1 MQIFLIQPEAG
12 ARPLI
17 CDPSEPLNLK
27 LDSRSDRTLVRE
39 RSKVQSPI
47 FPAGRFVALVPEVTE
62 HHASTLIGRQP
73 DPFLTLGPQRSVEAA
88 GGAAM
93 DDLTSQERALIMTFR
108 RLRSFTVVVH
118 RNDRWRIVLAD
129 EEAGTTNTGEGEDFG
144 KAWEEVGRKR

>member
-1 MQIFLIQPEAG
+1 
-12 ARPLI
+12 
-17 CDPSEPLNLK
+17 
-27 LDSRSDRTLVRE
+27 
-39 RSKVQSPI
+39 
-47 FPAGRFVALVPEVTE
+47 
-62 HHASTLIGRQP
+62 
-73 DPFLTLGPQRSVEAA
+73 
-88 GGAAM
+88 M